1 MNDGAQL
8 VDSSYDAEEEA
19 LLWLPPA
26 DVLRQVFEGRHA
38 SAGGGRMHY
47 AITESTYLRGTWVV
61 QAVDLPEG
69 DYPFRAVFSGF
80 EARQR
85 AEAYA
90 AEKNAALPAPPAK
103 S

>member
-1 MNDGAQL
+1 MTAHSLSTHHTMLRKRHSCGSRLPMSFDGCSRAATHQL
-8 VDSSYDAEEEA
+8 
-19 LLWLPPA
+19 
-26 DVLRQVFEGRHA
+26 
-38 SAGGGRMHY
+38 GGARMRY